1 MHTMWAWSA
10 LQYSAEQTKSNGTMT
25 NLCRADG
32 RDPGR
37 HVMPEYFDTS
47 LFLDGLPKKCQLKLQ
62 SSQVSTV
69 FHLGK

>member
-37 HVMPEYFDTS
+37 HVMLEYFDTS
-47 LFLDGLPKKCQLKLQ
+47 LFLDGLPKK
-62 SSQVSTV
+62 
-69 FHLGK
+69 